1 MLVVG
6 QTFFKQNSQ
15 INLNY
20 VPLGRRRVS
29 LKRQVGVPQNELHSS
44 LGLRGFDLRENEVTR
59 FLFGGTIPRFTRTWF
74 TRMDLLTVK
83 GARIK

>member
-6 QTFFKQNSQ
+6 QTFLKRNSQ

-29 LKRQVGVPQNELHSS
+29 LKRQVGVPQNELLPSTFGIYIYEL
-44 LGLRGFDLRENEVTR
+44 LGHQQ
-59 FLFGGTIPRFTRTWF
+59 IPFR
-74 TRMDLLTVK
+74 
-83 GARIK
+83 